1 VALYPD
7 VASLPVNQF
16 DGRNLLWRSAI
27 RYGTSKIWYW
37 PFLMTLAMARLQIL
51 DDVSNLIQ
59 TRMRDWLR
67 LTTSGRF
74 LTTPRLERLEDPN
87 RPPLVGV

>member
-7 VASLPVNQF
+7 VASLADNQF

-37 PFLMTLAMARLQIL
+37 PLLMTLAMIRLQIL

-59 TRMRDWLR
+59 TRIIGVVLQA
-67 LTTSGRF
+67 
-74 LTTPRLERLEDPN
+74 
-87 RPPLVGV
+87 PPVLMASEHSVESP

>member
-7 VASLPVNQF
+7 VASLADNQL
-16 DGRNLLWRSAI
+16 DGRNLLWRSVI
-27 RYGTSKIWYW
+27 RHGTSKIWYG
-37 PFLMTLAMARLQIL
+37 PTLITLSAARLQIL

-67 LTTSGRF
+67 LTTTGRF
-74 LTTPRLERLEDPN
+74 PSTPRLERLEDPN